1 MPTPFSRTIRSLSSD
16 RIRRSSA
23 SLLAAVVILAGWLV
37 WSVTARVTLYETT
50 VTARL
55 EVDSAVHP
63 LEASVSGRIVK
74 NHITLGREVKSGE
87 PLVELEADAERL
99 QLTEEKSRV
108 AALSA
113 QLAALDGQTNAERQA
128 QTEMQQSVPAALD
141 EARSRYEEA
150 LASARAAEEE
160 AARLTSL
167 YQKGLIAE
175 LDMIRAR
182 AEADKRRAA
191 VQSLQSAIT
200 RKDKDLR
207 ALDNTKQAV
216 VEDLNRQAAAL
227 TGEIKTRTAIIERL
241 KHELDT
247 RIIRAPATGRL
258 GEVAA
263 LQVGQFVR
271 AGDKLGAIVPDGG
284 LRAIAEFPPS
294 SALGRIQTGQL
305 ARLRLDGFP
314 WTQYGQLAATVTRVA
329 TEPRQGIVRV
339 ELKIH
344 PESAPLIPLQHG
356 LPGQV
361 EIAVERTSP
370 AELALR
376 AVGRML
382 NKPQPAS
389 FVVLCAFARNV
400 LLSSTESKDR
410 VRAKT
415 QSTAKLAK
423 KIVITPFVD
432 TRWVC

>member
-305 ARLRLDGFP
+305 E
-314 WTQYGQLAATVTRVA
+314 ATVTRVA